1 MVANRGAEHD
11 DALLWSWERAFDENV
26 ILLGIDFDQG
36 HVENGG
42 LMWGH
47 VTRHV
52 LAWDDTVV
60 ITTVVGKGADLTVIA
75 RTVALWTNVVMI
87 SLDGASVT
95 VALGGADD
103 VNDFAGLEDRRVDGL
118 SNVLGVDFVAL

>member
-1 MVANRGAEHD
+1 
-11 DALLWSWERAFDENV
+11 
-26 ILLGIDFDQG
+26 
-36 HVENGG
+36 
-42 LMWGH
+42 
-47 VTRHV
+47 
-52 LAWDDTVV
+52 
-60 ITTVVGKGADLTVIA
+60 
-75 RTVALWTNVVMI
+75 MI